1 MQSLAQKSV
10 QAHEQIESLRQ
21 DSAQTQQQLTNT
33 QKRVADNSQQINT
46 LNNHFDSLKNEV
58 EDNRKEANAGTA
70 SAIAIASQ
78 PQVKTGDVM
87 MVSAGAG
94 TFNGESAVSVG
105 TSLMPERI
113 RYLKPVFLRIHNLI
127 SAQVSA
133 WDIRSNISILNI
145 NKSKEACRVHLFINL
160 YII

>member
-1 MQSLAQKSV
+1 AQKSV

-21 DSAQTQQQLTNT
+21 DSAQTQQQLSNT

-46 LNNHFDSLKNEV
+46 LNNHFSSLKNEV

-87 MVSAGAG
+87 MGNDGAAGM
-94 TFNGESAVSVG
+94 
-105 TSLMPERI
+105 L
-113 RYLKPVFLRIHNLI
+113 
-127 SAQVSA
+127 
-133 WDIRSNISILNI
+133 
-145 NKSKEACRVHLFINL
+145 
-160 YII
+160 